1 MAAWLAVLCWIWVP
15 TAVRA
20 NPFIYALDSAVLEG
34 NSGITN
40 LVFTVALS
48 EPSAKTVMVDYSTSD
63 LSATA
68 GSDYVATF
76 GVAIFSPGMLTQFVS
91 VDIQGDLLNEAD
103 ETFWLRLTNAVNGV
117 LLNDHGVGT
126 ILNDDAASVLSISD
140 ILVAEGNSGTTNAV
154 FQVDLSPASG
164 QTVTVDYSTVDGTA
178 GAGTDY
184 VPMADTLTFVPGAT
198 HATITVPVFGD
209 LLSEANETFSVQLT
223 NPVAATIGK
232 GAGIATI
239 LDDDP
244 LPSLT
249 IADSTVLEG
258 NAGTTNAAFLVTMTP
273 ASGQTVTVSYATA
286 PATAVAGTDFV
297 GTNGVVSFPPG
308 TTNLAIQVPVVGD
321 LVIEPT
327 KTFLVNLAN
336 TANASLSRT
345 QAVGTILD
353 DETRTL
359 VFTNAAPIIG
369 PDFGVAAPYPS
380 SIEISGLTGTVVAVT
395 ATLRGLSHSSPDDL
409 DVLLAGPAGQRVLL
423 MSDAGGITPVT
434 DLTVTI
440 SDAAAAICL
449 TRGRWLPG
457 ASSRRIT
464 GRATRSIRPRPGRR
478 LMR

>member
-1 MAAWLAVLCWIWVP
+1 MNHAGPLARRGIGRGVMAAWVAGLCWVWVP

-20 NPFIYALDSAVLEG
+20 NPFIFALDSAVLEG

-140 ILVAEGNSGTTNAV
+140 TLVAEGNSGTTNAV

-249 IADSTVLEG
+249 IADVTVLEG

-286 PATAVAGTDFV
+286 PATAVPGTDFV
-297 GTNGVVSFPPG
+297 GTNG
-308 TTNLAIQVPVVGD
+308 
-321 LVIEPT
+321 
-327 KTFLVNLAN
+327 
-336 TANASLSRT
+336 
-345 QAVGTILD
+345 
-353 DETRTL
+353 
-359 VFTNAAPIIG
+359 
-369 PDFGVAAPYPS
+369 
-380 SIEISGLTGTVVAVT
+380 
-395 ATLRGLSHSSPDDL
+395 
-409 DVLLAGPAGQRVLL
+409 
-423 MSDAGGITPVT
+423 
-434 DLTVTI
+434 
-440 SDAAAAICL
+440 
-449 TRGRWLPG
+449 
-457 ASSRRIT
+457 
-464 GRATRSIRPRPGRR
+464 
-478 LMR
+478 